1 MGSET
6 SRPYVRRKAK
16 ILPFVPPSFSV
27 TTCREALE
35 VSKTLGARIFWRPG
49 GVVNW
54 MLPEL
59 DVAHVL
65 ED

>member
-1 MGSET
+1 MKKLSIPF
-6 SRPYVRRKAK
+6 RPSTA
-16 ILPFVPPSFSV
+16 SV
-27 TTCREALE
+27 TTCREAAALCKKIG
-35 VSKTLGARIFWRPG
+35 VRVFWRPD